1 MSRLNE
7 KDLELLHTGQTIDLA
22 SAQDA
27 YLGGEFTTNSN
38 DYIQVLIYDT
48 NNNFIESGI
57 ADPSDYSYESDIGIK
72 LNTGTILRKM
82 GYDRGKYVV
91 KYNFLRKAA
100 GSYETILVD
109 SQGNRWFGDYHT
121 MPGGTIMT
129 GRAHSDTSKVLF
141 LKEYKYFIHEISPSR
156 KEVRLAPQPIEDDR
170 YLNDFYYAQKQVK
183 KITLPNLL
191 SFSADSDALK
201 PDSTTLQVEGNYPI
215 TQQMIGG
222 FMAID
227 NAFIERYIEPP
238 GTNQGSGTTP
248 TNEVESNVIQAKFI
262 ISSDDAAT
270 YLRGDRSMSKIY
282 DRFVGLEDSAF
293 PADDSGIK
301 AAFGLNESWNLKG
314 IYKLEYDIFDP
325 PVYKQKDP
333 NNATLSFKSVSSK
346 PNVAT
351 QYTWEITGYD
361 WNSGSG
367 WRKLSAHTSGHNG
380 DVSIDSPTPAQNS
393 LLKVTENSENGSEIT
408 VTIWSRNFHMGV
420 KLTIEPKDGQPSTIH
435 LPAAIVTLPG

>member
-201 PDSTTLQVEGNYPI
+201 PDSTTLQAEGNFPI
-215 TQQMIGG
+215 IKQMVGG
-222 FMAID
+222 FVSID

-238 GTNQGSGTTP
+238 GSSQGSGTTP

-262 ISSDDAAT
+262 ISDDSAAE
-270 YLRGDRSMSKIY
+270 YVQGDRSMSRIY
-282 DRFVGLEDSAF
+282 DRFVGLEDSGY

-301 AAFGLNESWNLKG
+301 SETRNLRG
-314 IYKLEYDIFDP
+314 IYKLAYSIFDP

-333 NNATLSFKSVSSK
+333 SKNPTLSIKSVSSK
-346 PNVAT
+346 PNVST
-351 QYTWEITGYD
+351 TYTWEITGYD
-361 WNSGSG
+361 WGNNTD
-367 WRKLSAHTSGHNG
+367 WKKLSAHSSGHDG
-380 DVSIDSPTPAQNS
+380 DVSIESPTPEQNS
-393 LLKVTENSENGSEIT
+393 LLKVTEDSTNGSE
-408 VTIWSRNFHMGV
+408 VRVKIWSKNFHMGV

-435 LPAAIVTLPG
+435 LPACIVTW

>member
-7 KDLELLHTGQTIDLA
+7 KDLELLQTGQTTDLA

-57 ADPSDYSYESDIGIK
+57 ADPSDYSYDKDNGVK

-82 GYDRGKYVV
+82 GYDRGRYVV

-109 SQGNRWFGDYHT
+109 SQGNRWLGDYHT

-129 GRAHSDTSKVLF
+129 GQAHSDTAKVLF

-156 KEVRLAPQPIEDDR
+156 KEVRLAPQPIEDDK

-201 PDSTTLQVEGNYPI
+201 PDSTTLQVEGNFPI
-215 TQQMIGG
+215 TKQMVGG
-222 FMAID
+222 FIAID

-238 GTNQGSGTTP
+238 GTSDGSDTTP

-262 ISSDDAAT
+262 ISNEDAAQ
-270 YLRGDRSMSKIY
+270 YLKGDRSMSKIY

-293 PADDSGIK
+293 PTDDSGIK
-301 AAFGLNESWNLKG
+301 YESRNLKG
-314 IYKLEYDIFDP
+314 IYKLKYDI
-325 PVYKQKDP
+325 
-333 NNATLSFKSVSSK
+333 S
-346 PNVAT
+346 
-351 QYTWEITGYD
+351 
-361 WNSGSG
+361 
-367 WRKLSAHTSGHNG
+367 HTSTHDG
-380 DVSIDSPTPAQNS
+380 DVSIDSPTPSQNS
-393 LLKVTENSENGSEIT
+393 LLKVTEESTTGSEIRI
-408 VTIWSRNFHMGV
+408 TIWSTNTHVGV

>member
-7 KDLELLHTGQTIDLA
+7 KDLELLQTGQTTDLA

-57 ADPSDYSYESDIGIK
+57 ADPSDYSYDKDNGVK

-82 GYDRGKYVV
+82 GYDRGRYVV

-109 SQGNRWFGDYHT
+109 SQGNRWLGDYHT

-129 GRAHSDTSKVLF
+129 GQAHSDTAKVLF

-156 KEVRLAPQPIEDDR
+156 KEVRLAPQPIEDDK

-201 PDSTTLQVEGNYPI
+201 PDSTTLQVEGNFPI
-215 TQQMIGG
+215 TKQMVGG
-222 FMAID
+222 FIAID

-238 GTNQGSGTTP
+238 GTSDGSDTTP

-262 ISSDDAAT
+262 ISNEDAAQ
-270 YLRGDRSMSKIY
+270 YLKGDRSMSKIY

-293 PADDSGIK
+293 PTDDSGIK
-301 AAFGLNESWNLKG
+301 YESRNLKG
-314 IYKLEYDIFDP
+314 IYKLKYDIFDP

-333 NNATLSFKSVSSK
+333 NNATLSLKSVSSK
-346 PNVAT
+346 PNVST
-351 QYTWEITGYD
+351 KYTWEITGYD
-361 WNSGSG
+361 WSSSSG
-367 WRKLSAHTSGHNG
+367 WGKISAHTSTHDG
-380 DVSIDSPTPAQNS
+380 DVSIDSPTPSQNS
-393 LLKVTENSENGSEIT
+393 LLKVTEESTTGSEIRI
-408 VTIWSRNFHMGV
+408 TIWSTNTHVGV

>member
-7 KDLELLHTGQTIDLA
+7 KDLELLQTGQTTDLA

-57 ADPSDYSYESDIGIK
+57 ADPSDYSYDKDNGVK

-82 GYDRGKYVV
+82 GYDRGRYVV

-109 SQGNRWFGDYHT
+109 SQGNRWLGDYHT

-129 GRAHSDTSKVLF
+129 GQAHSDTAKVLF

-156 KEVRLAPQPIEDDR
+156 KEVRLAPQPIEDDK

-201 PDSTTLQVEGNYPI
+201 PDSTTLQVEGNFPI
-215 TQQMIGG
+215 TKQMVGG
-222 FMAID
+222 FIAID

-238 GTNQGSGTTP
+238 GTSDGSDTTP

-262 ISSDDAAT
+262 ISNEDAAQ
-270 YLRGDRSMSKIY
+270 YLKGDRSMSKIY

-293 PADDSGIK
+293 PTDDSGIK
-301 AAFGLNESWNLKG
+301 YESRNLKG
-314 IYKLEYDIFDP
+314 IYDP

-333 NNATLSFKSVSSK
+333 NNATLSLKSVSSK
-346 PNVAT
+346 PNVST
-351 QYTWEITGYD
+351 KYTWEITGYD
-361 WNSGSG
+361 WSSSSG
-367 WRKLSAHTSGHNG
+367 WGKISAHTSTHDG
-380 DVSIDSPTPAQNS
+380 DVSIDSPTPSQNS
-393 LLKVTENSENGSEIT
+393 LLKVTEESTTGSEIRI
-408 VTIWSRNFHMGV
+408 TIWSTNTHVGV

>member
-7 KDLELLHTGQTIDLA
+7 KDLELLHTGQTMDLT
-22 SAQDA
+22 SVQDA
-27 YLGGEFTTNSN
+27 YLGGEFTTNPN

-57 ADPSDYSYESDIGIK
+57 ADPSDYSYDKDIGVK

-82 GYDRGKYVV
+82 GYDRGRYVI

-238 GTNQGSGTTP
+238 GTSDGSGTTP

-293 PADDSGIK
+293 PADKSGIK
-301 AAFGLNESWNLKG
+301 SETTNLRG
-314 IYKLEYDIFDP
+314 IYKLEYDVFDP

-361 WNSGSG
+361 YNDPGWGGGSG
-367 WRKLSAHTSGHNG
+367 WRKISAHTSTHDG
-380 DVSIDSPTPAQNS
+380 DISIDSPTPAQNS

-408 VTIWSRNFHMGV
+408 VTIWSRNTHVGV
-420 KLTIEPKDGQPSTIH
+420 KLTIEPKDGQSSTIH
-435 LPAAIVTLPG
+435 LPAAIVTLPS